1 MEILVQVLSKV
12 NAVCNGESEFREVRY
27 SPNATNSGAWGSEM
41 GCAEIL
47 EKRFSKLWKESVSLS

>member
-1 MEILVQVLSKV
+1 MEILVQVLSRV

-27 SPNATNSGAWGSEM
+27 SPNATNSGAWDSEM

-47 EKRFSKLWKESVSLS
+47 EKRFSKL